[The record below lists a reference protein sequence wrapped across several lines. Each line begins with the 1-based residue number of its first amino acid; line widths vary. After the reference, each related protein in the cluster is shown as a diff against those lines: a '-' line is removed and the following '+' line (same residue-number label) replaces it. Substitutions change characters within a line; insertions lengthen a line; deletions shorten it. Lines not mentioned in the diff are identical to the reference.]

1 MDKLVI
7 FGTRAYAEIAH
18 YYFARQSPYKV
29 VAFTVDEQYIDE
41 STYCGLPVVPFNE
54 IQRNHSPG
62 EHDMFVAV
70 GHQELNKQRES
81 KAEEV
86 EANGYRLASFISPKA
101 DVADD
106 LRVGPNSMVMEYSVI
121 QPFVEIGRNSV
132 IWSATRMGF
141 HARVGNHCWVVSA
154 LFGERVF
161 IGDHSFVGLNATIAP
176 KVNIGK
182 ANVIG
187 AGTLILKDTQ
197 DNQVYRERTSELSKV
212 PSHQLRKF

>member
-1 MDKLVI
+1 
-7 FGTRAYAEIAH
+7 
-18 YYFARQSPYKV
+18 
-29 VAFTVDEQYIDE
+29 
-41 STYCGLPVVPFNE
+41 
-54 IQRNHSPG
+54 
-62 EHDMFVAV
+62 
-70 GHQELNKQRES
+70 
-81 KAEEV
+81 
-86 EANGYRLASFISPKA
+86 
-101 DVADD
+101 
-106 LRVGPNSMVMEYSVI
+106 MVMEYSVI

-161 IGDHSFVGLNATIAP
+161 IGDHSFIGLNATIAP

-197 DNQVYRERTSELSKV
+197 DNQVYREKTSALSKV